1 MAQRPD
7 RLELCMTYVA
17 PNILVGVRPASI
29 EFVDRD
35 PARTRQVA
43 TAEGHIKVEPGLS
56 FYLNGDE
63 FGLGRSVHNDLFI
76 DSPKIS
82 RSHLKIV
89 ADPDGSYHA
98 QDLGSA
104 NGTSLNGK
112 ALENAKEYRLRGS
125 GELQLAGVFHIQ
137 FTDFG
142 ATFVAPETST
152 IFGLNLSHSDRM
164 VWVQGAESE
173 AFKLSNNEYKF
184 LNLLMERYPGHASHI
199 EITHSI
205 WDYAPTNAEDEKR
218 QRDAIFNIAKR
229 LRERMLVVD
238 PDHEYIETVR
248 KWGDREGG
256 YKFNKQNL
264 A

>member
-17 PNILVGVRPASI
+17 PNILVGVRPTSI

-35 PARTRQVA
+35 PTITRTVA
-43 TAEGHIKVEPGLS
+43 TVEGHIKVEPGVS
-56 FYLNGDE
+56 FYINSEE
-63 FGLGRSVHNDLFI
+63 FGLGRSVHNDLFV

-89 ADPDGSYHA
+89 AGPDGSFHA
-98 QDLGSA
+98 QDVGSA

-112 ALENAKEYRLRGS
+112 ALDKFKEYRLRGS

-142 ATFVAPETST
+142 ATYVAPETST
-152 IFGLNLSHSDRM
+152 VFGLNLSHADRM

-173 AFKLSNNEYKF
+173 AFKLSSSEYKF
-184 LNLLMERYPGHASHI
+184 LNLLMERYPSHA
-199 EITHSI
+199 THVELAETI
-205 WDYAPTNAEDEKR
+205 WEYAPDNPDDEKR
-218 QRDAIFNIAKR
+218 LRDAIFNIAKR
-229 LRERMLVVD
+229 LRERLLVVD

-256 YKFNKQNL
+256 YKFNKQ
-264 A
+264 